1 MLAVLFAVSLQV
13 PFFNEVIHLFSLFET
28 EDMSRLSYFDQIR
41 IFKFF
46 IFRHDVKVSEL
57 GLFGFYA
64 DAYKELLSS
73 VIGPLLS

>member
-1 MLAVLFAVSLQV
+1 LLESKNVCGLG
-13 PFFNEVIHLFSLFET
+13 
-28 EDMSRLSYFDQIR
+28 YFDQIR

-64 DAYKELLSS
+64 DAYEELLSS